1 MFHHNVKQCYPF
13 FKGPCWGIVIIF
25 QEAISQLH
33 GFDPFGFCQE
43 DISLIKKLN
52 ELNHFFYWMQ
62 HCCLMFFFKSH
73 QSPVLLELVQKP
85 SGTIWFLMLW
95 DPNWPRS
102 CGSLFGFVII
112 VILRFVIL
120 VGMAW
125 VTYSCCTAWK
135 IVPSLSSGV
144 GLPGPPLPHQTTK
157 SNGGCFLIS
166 VPEPLWWKICEGS
179 HLSPFWCL
187 SQESHLRRACDH

>member
-62 HCCLMFFFKSH
+62 QCCLMLFFKSH

-102 CGSLFGFVII
+102 CGAL
-112 VILRFVIL
+112 LDL
-120 VGMAW
+120 W
-125 VTYSCCTAWK
+125 
-135 IVPSLSSGV
+135 SLSFSG
-144 GLPGPPLPHQTTK
+144 
-157 SNGGCFLIS
+157 
-166 VPEPLWWKICEGS
+166 LWFWLEWPGS
-179 HLSPFWCL
+179 HIPAVQLERLCPAYPLGWDCLGHPYPFKPQKVMEDA
-187 SQESHLRRACDH
+187 S